1 MKTWLFVIALMA
13 ALGAALSQSTP
24 PASAPR
30 LATPNVTRDT
40 LLTIVRALHEGDV
53 PTLANLFQ
61 HPPDPATRVLAA
73 MVLERI
79 HFNLDK
85 ASEDARICEHGL
97 IDSQP
102 NIAFFCARFAN
113 GNLRLSGQ
121 EHAADL
127 DELAIAQRFVGKVP
141 RFELDAMRRYVEH
154 RKKFPPIQVQRP
166 SGTFVIALGRKIRT
180 DMGTIEIEAN
190 GITLPL
196 IVDTGSSDITLD
208 AKWARKLGVR
218 MTGQSGTTNGFLS
231 HGIPVGH
238 GILDKLSFAGVTMEH
253 VPVTVVPGK
262 QRLIGIDVLRH
273 LGDFRLG
280 KNGITVYGS
289 DARLPSCRQP
299 MLIGSDLWG
308 NHVRL
313 LKAFPIDGILRTV
326 LVDSGTSFFLAASQ
340 AARNE
345 LNLGRNRRIQL
356 HDMGAR
362 KHHTRINVAT
372 VTVDIAGQPF
382 KVSTP
387 VFKDAHLPWNYII
400 GSAALRDMDFYF
412 DFSHHHTCML
422 LHDSLH

>member
-1 MKTWLFVIALMA
+1 M
-13 ALGAALSQSTP
+13 
-24 PASAPR
+24 
-30 LATPNVTRDT
+30 
-40 LLTIVRALHEGDV
+40 IVRALHEGDV
-53 PTLANLFQ
+53 PALASLYK

-73 MVLERI
+73 MALERI

-97 IDSQP
+97 IDSRP

-127 DELAIAQRFVGKVP
+127 DELAIARRFAGKVP
-141 RFELDAMRRYVEH
+141 RFELDAMRRYVEY

-166 SGTFVIALGRKIRT
+166 SGTFVIALGRKLRT

-190 GITLPL
+190 GTTLPL

-208 AKWARKLGVR
+208 AKWARKLGAH
-218 MTGQSGTTNGFLS
+218 MTGQSGTTNGLLS
-231 HGIPVGH
+231 HGIPVRH
-238 GILDKLSFAGVTMEH
+238 GILDKISFAGVTMEH

-273 LGDFRLG
+273 LGNFRLG
-280 KNGITVYGS
+280 KNSITVYGS
-289 DARLPSCRQP
+289 NARLPSCRQP
-299 MLIGSDLWG
+299 MLIGSGLWG

-313 LKAFPIDGILRTV
+313 LKALAIDGILRTV
-326 LVDSGTSFFLAASQ
+326 LVDSGTSFFLVASQ
-340 AARNE
+340 AAMDE
-345 LNLGRNRRIQL
+345 LNLGRNQRIQL

-362 KHHTRINVAT
+362 KHHARINVAT
-372 VTVDIAGQPF
+372 VTVDIADQPF
-382 KVSTP
+382 KVSMP

-400 GSAALRDMDFYF
+400 GSGALGDMDFYF
-412 DFSHHHTCML
+412 DFNHHHTCML
-422 LHDSLH
+422 LHDNLH

>member
-1 MKTWLFVIALMA
+1 MA
-13 ALGAALSQSTP
+13 APGAALAQSTP

-40 LLTIVRALHEGDV
+40 LVAIVHALREGDV
-53 PTLANLFQ
+53 PALANLYQ
-61 HPPDPATRVLAA
+61 YPPDPATRVLAA
-73 MVLERI
+73 MALERI

-121 EHAADL
+121 EHAADIG
-127 DELAIAQRFVGKVP
+127 ELAIVQRFARKVP
-141 RFELDAMRRYVEH
+141 RFKLDAMRRYVEQ
-154 RKKFPPIQVQRP
+154 RKKMPPLQIHRP
-166 SGTFVIALGRKIRT
+166 SGTFLIPLGRKLHT
-180 DMGTIEIEAN
+180 DMVTIEIKAN
-190 GITLPL
+190 GTTLPL
-196 IVDTGSSDITLD
+196 IVDTGSSGITVD

-218 MTGQSGTTNGFLS
+218 MTGQSGTANGLLS
-231 HGIPVGH
+231 HDIHVRH
-238 GILDKLSFAGVTMEH
+238 GILDKLGFAGVTMEH

-273 LGDFRLG
+273 LGNFRLG
-280 KNGITVYGS
+280 KNQITVYGS
-289 DARLPSCRQP
+289 DTKLHSCHQP

-313 LKAFPIDGILRTV
+313 LTALPVDGTLRTM

-340 AARNE
+340 DAMDE
-345 LNLGRNRRIQL
+345 LNLVRNQRIPL
-356 HDMGAR
+356 RDMGAR
-362 KHHTRINVAT
+362 KHHTRINLAT
-372 VTVDIAGQPF
+372 VIVDISGQPF
-382 KVSTP
+382 KISMP

-400 GSAALRDMDFYF
+400 GSGALRYMDFYF
-412 DFSHHHTCML
+412 DFGHHHTCML
-422 LHDSLH
+422 LHDDLH